1 MQKGMIM
8 KNGRMS
14 HVIPMPK
21 AVKTVTQKMMIHVVQ
36 AQHVG
41 VSPRILWFEMHC
53 WYAQR
58 KTMHGKQLM
67 TTARMT

>member
-1 MQKGMIM
+1 MQKGMII
-8 KNGRMS
+8 KNGRMN

-21 AVKTVTQKMMIHVVQ
+21 AVKIVRAKMMIHVVQ

>member
-1 MQKGMIM
+1 MQNGMIM

-14 HVIPMPK
+14 HVIPTPNI
-21 AVKTVTQKMMIHVVQ
+21 VKTVKQKMMIHVVQ

-41 VSPRILWFEMHC
+41 VSPRILCCEMHC

-58 KTMHGKQLM
+58 KTMHGKKVM
-67 TTARMT
+67 RMARMT